1 MQPFSPGQNHL
12 LGALP
17 PAEFERLSEHLEL
30 VALPLGEMLYGPG
43 QTLTHAYFPVTSIVA
58 LHCVM
63 ESGAS
68 AVVAA
73 VGLEGV
79 VGISLFMGGETMPSS
94 AVVLRAGQAYRL
106 DRATLRQEFNRAGLL
121 QRWLLRYTQA
131 LIAQI
136 AQTAVC
142 NRHHSLEQQL
152 CRWLLATLDRTPLP
166 EVVLT
171 QELISSILGVRR
183 EGVTEAA
190 GRLQRAGLIGYR
202 RGHISV
208 LDRAGLEIHTCECY
222 ATVRNESA
230 RLLSAV
236 DAANTRSTPAENRA
250 LIGATP

>member
-1 MQPFSPGQNHL
+1 MHGNMPPLSPRRNHL

-30 VALPLGEMLYGPG
+30 VALRLGEMLYDPG
-43 QTLTHAYFPVTSIVA
+43 QTLTHAYFPITSIVA

-73 VGLEGV
+73 VGREGV

-94 AVVLRAGQAYRL
+94 AVVLTAGHAYRL
-106 DRATLRQEFNRAGLL
+106 EGAALKQEFDRAGPL

-131 LIAQI
+131 LITQI

-142 NRHHSLEQQL
+142 NRYHSLEQQL
-152 CRWLLATLDRTPLP
+152 CRWLLAILDRAPSS

-171 QELISSILGVRR
+171 QELISNMLGVRR

-190 GRLQRAGLIGYR
+190 GRLQRAGLIRYR

-208 LDRAGLEIHTCECY
+208 LDRAGLETHTCECY
-222 ATVRNESA
+222 ATVRKESA
-230 RLLSAV
+230 RLLC
-236 DAANTRSTPAENRA
+236 N
-250 LIGATP
+250 